1 MKILATYLL
10 VLLCS
15 SAAFASKPVFKDS
28 ITGIVDRSAALVR
41 IDKGKQLI
49 IDHKV
54 REALLSFRE
63 AAMKD
68 PYSWKPSFWISYCHY
83 QLKNYGYAKQYA
95 LEAIAKG
102 KDDVESEV
110 YDILGS
116 AYHRLGELDS
126 AEVYY
131 TKAIALMPKARAKD
145 LNVEL
150 KLATCQYAKAHLDT
164 TKSLRKPMVGDVT
177 TGYNEYRFML
187 TNGGKKAYFTG
198 RRPNTTG
205 GKMNPDDEEYFE
217 DIYSCVWNESM
228 QRFDSVTNKIERLN
242 TAGFESFNW
251 ISPDGL
257 RAVIT
262 FNNTATSDKKQTKGS
277 DIYEVEFNKK
287 GRWNAPKRIENKSIN
302 SGFFDGAATLTA
314 DGNTMYFVT
323 DRKAE
328 KRSTEIY
335 VATRQGKSWG
345 EAKSVGDSINTPMGE
360 TTPFISADGRFLFF
374 SSEGHSGFGGF
385 DVFVCEN
392 TGSGWGSAINL
403 GSAVNTVNDDVHFV
417 IYKDL
422 MKAFVGNINISG
434 QKSNYDIFEIDYSKL
449 ILPIKL

>member
-1 MKILATYLL
+1 MKLLATCIT
-10 VLLCS
+10 VLFCTS
-15 SAAFASKPVFKDS
+15 GVFAKTTTYKDS
-28 ITGIVDRSAALVR
+28 VTGIVDRTAALIS

-49 IDHKV
+49 IDNKV

-68 PYSWKPSFWISYCHY
+68 PYTWKAPFWISYCHY
-83 QLKNYGYAKQYA
+83 KLKNYGYARQYA

-102 KDDVESEV
+102 KEDVEPEV

-116 AYHRLGELDS
+116 AYHRLGLLDS
-126 AEVYY
+126 AEINYN
-131 TKAIALMPKARAKD
+131 KAIALMPKARLKD
-145 LNVEL
+145 LNVSL
-150 KLATCQYAKAHLDT
+150 KLASCQYAKANLDT
-164 TKSLRKPMVGDVT
+164 TKSLLTPLLGDVT

-187 TNGGKKAYFTG
+187 TKDGKKAYFTG

-205 GKMNPDDEEYFE
+205 GRMNPDDEEYFE
-217 DIYSCVWNESM
+217 DIYSCVWNPALNK
-228 QRFDSVTNKIERLN
+228 FDSVTNKIERLN

-262 FNNTATSDKKQTKGS
+262 FNNTATSDKKQTKSS
-277 DIYEVEFNKK
+277 DLYEVEFTKK
-287 GRWNAPKRIENKSIN
+287 GKWNTPKPIASKSVN

-314 DGNTMYFVT
+314 DGNTMYFVS

-328 KRSTEIY
+328 KRSTDIY
-335 VATRQGKSWG
+335 VVTRQGKSWG
-345 EAKSVGDSINTPMGE
+345 EAKPVGDSINTPMGE
-360 TTPFISADGRFLFF
+360 TTPFITPDGRFLFF
-374 SSEGHSGFGGF
+374 SSEGHNGFGGF

-392 TGSGWGSAINL
+392 TGSGWGSPINL
-403 GSAVNTVNDDVHFV
+403 GSQVNTVNDDVHFV

-422 MKAFVGNINISG
+422 AKAYVGNINISG
-434 QKSNYDIFEIDYSKL
+434 QKSNYDIFEIDYTSL